1 MIQTQYRAIVFCKV
15 DYNVQMYKDIDTKT
29 FNYKNANKKY
39 EICISNVTTF
49 ENMSI
54 ENILI
59 FPKFN
64 HDMKKRNC
72 SIPVENA
79 IYFKPV
85 LTELYKRRR

>member
-1 MIQTQYRAIVFCKV
+1 MIQTQYKAIAFCKF
-15 DYNVQMYKDIDTKT
+15 DYNVQIVHGYQ
-29 FNYKNANKKY
+29 Y
-39 EICISNVTTF
+39 EILWICNLTTF
-49 ENMSI
+49 EDMSI

-59 FPKFN
+59 FLKFN

-72 SIPVENA
+72 TIPVENA

>member
-29 FNYKNANKKY
+29 FYG
-39 EICISNVTTF
+39 ICISNVTTF
-49 ENMSI
+49 ENISI
-54 ENILI
+54 ENISI
-59 FPKFN
+59 YPKFN

>member
-29 FNYKNANKKY
+29 FKKY
-39 EICISNVTTF
+39 GLFISNVTTF

>member
-29 FNYKNANKKY
+29 FNNANKKY
-39 EICISNVTTF
+39 GLCISNVTTF

-59 FPKFN
+59 FLKCN
-64 HDMKKRNC
+64 HGMKKRNC

>member
-29 FNYKNANKKY
+29 FKKY
-39 EICISNVTTF
+39 GLCISNVTTF

-59 FPKFN
+59 YPN
-64 HDMKKRNC
+64 
-72 SIPVENA
+72 
-79 IYFKPV
+79 
-85 LTELYKRRR
+85 LTMA

>member
-1 MIQTQYRAIVFCKV
+1 MIQTQYRTIVFCKV
-15 DYNVQMYKDIDTKT
+15 DYNVRMYKDIYTKIS
-29 FNYKNANKKY
+29 
-39 EICISNVTTF
+39 ICNVTTF

-54 ENILI
+54 ENLLI

-64 HDMKKRNC
+64 HDMKKRNF

-85 LTELYKRRR
+85 LTEVYKRRR

>member
-15 DYNVQMYKDIDTKT
+15 DYNVQMYKDIDTKIS
-29 FNYKNANKKY
+29 
-39 EICISNVTTF
+39 ICNVTTF

>member
-29 FNYKNANKKY
+29 FNNANKKY
-39 EICISNVTTF
+39 GLCIVNVTTF